1 MTVKILSGKEVA
13 KAIRGEVAQR
23 AAVYLQRV
31 GRKPGLAVV
40 IVGDD
45 PASQVYVGRKEKAS
59 AAVGFVSRTIRMPAD
74 STQGQVMQAV
84 QDLNEDAEVDGFLVQ
99 SPLPR
104 HMDERALIDAIDPA
118 KDVDGF
124 HPVNVGRMMA
134 GLPALM
140 PCTPAGVVEL
150 LRRCDVPV
158 KGTHAVVVGRSNIVG
173 KPLAAMLMQKR
184 DGADATV
191 TVCHSSTGDLA
202 AHTRQADI
210 LVAAMGR
217 PRAITADMVK
227 PGAVVVDVG
236 IHRID
241 DPSAPRGTRLVGDV
255 DFDGVSGVASAM
267 TPVPGGVGPMT
278 VAMLMV
284 NTMQAAEA
292 AVGMTQG
299 E

>member
-1 MTVKILSGKEVA
+1 MAVKILSGKDVA
-13 KAIRGEVAQR
+13 KTIRGEVALR
-23 AAVYLQRV
+23 AATYLERV

-59 AAVGFVSRTIRMPAD
+59 AAVGFYSRTIRMPAD
-74 STQGQVMQAV
+74 STQQQMLQAV
-84 QDLNEDAEVDGFLVQ
+84 HDLNADADIDGFLVQ

-124 HPVNVGRMMA
+124 HPINVGRMMA
-134 GLPALM
+134 GLPALL

-158 KGTHAVVVGRSNIVG
+158 KGAHVVVVGRSNIVG

-202 AHTRQADI
+202 AHTRRADI
-210 LVAAMGR
+210 LVAAIGR
-217 PRAITADMVK
+217 PRAITAEMVK
-227 PGAVVVDVG
+227 TGAVVVDVG

-241 DPSAPRGTRLVGDV
+241 DPSAPKGTRLVGDV
-255 DFDGVSGVASAM
+255 DFDGVSQVASAM
-267 TPVPGGVGPMT
+267 TPVPFGVGPMT

-292 AVGMTQG
+292 AAGLG